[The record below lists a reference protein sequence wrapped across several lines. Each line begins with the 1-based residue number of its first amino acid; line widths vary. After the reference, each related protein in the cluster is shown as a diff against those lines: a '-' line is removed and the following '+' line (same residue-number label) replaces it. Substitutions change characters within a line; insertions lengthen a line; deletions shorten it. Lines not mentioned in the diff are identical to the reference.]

1 MSIKTYNAPT
11 SDYNIIYYG
20 SYGINKIKSLI
31 TYSFGGKFE
40 ANEIIKGIY
49 LGNIDSCYD
58 YDELKKLKITHII
71 SVIEGFEPP
80 YPDKFN
86 YFIINALDTLN
97 TELKDCFE
105 LTNKFIEDALDNDGK
120 VLIHCMAGRSRS
132 VTILGAYLIKTFGTD
147 VKNALGSIKAR
158 RQIIEPNQN
167 FINQLDS
174 YYKELYKEYL

>member
-11 SDYNIIYYG
+11 TDYSIIYYG
-20 SYGINKIKSLI
+20 SYGVNKIKSLF

-40 ANEIIKGIY
+40 ANEIIKDIY

-71 SVIEGFEPP
+71 SVIEGFEPT

-86 YFIINALDTLN
+86 YFVINALDTLN

-105 LTNKFIEDALDNDGK
+105 LTNKFIDDALNNNGK

-132 VTILGAYLIKTFGTD
+132 ATILGAYLIKNFGVD
-147 VKNALGSIKAR
+147 VKNAIASIKVR
-158 RQIIEPNQN
+158 REIIEPNEN
-167 FINQLDS
+167 FVNQLDN